1 MAARQVL
8 SRIEEGYHPL
18 VNRLHDVFFP
28 RGSSSTPLSHLY
40 RMDVETAEVKLALQA
55 GCAMLKRSHNIHKLA
70 LIMVLALTLIPVVPL
85 TLKPTLIMNLSLILT
100 LIITLK

>member
-55 GCAMLKRSHNIHKLA
+55 GCAMLKRSHTIHQLA
-70 LIMVLALTLIPVVPL
+70 LIMVLCPHLDPSRAPDPETNPDYEF
-85 TLKPTLIMNLSLILT
+85 
-100 LIITLK
+100 ITNPDPD